1 MANELYTVANGKLK
15 VSLHR
20 GQARAWRSKARFVFV
35 IAGTQG
41 GKTSF
46 VPLWLDREIQSAGH
60 GDYLAA
66 TSTFDLYRVKFL
78 PEIRRYFCDLRGWHE
93 DKSDRVFW
101 QEYKPRMFD
110 RIILRSASSEGGLE
124 SATVK
129 AAVLDEC
136 GQDDFRLEA
145 WEAVQRRLSLAR
157 GRVLGTTTP
166 YNLGWLKTEVFDRW
180 RKGDPDYS
188 VIQFKSIEN
197 PAFPRDEYERARR
210 TLPSWKF
217 EMFYNGEFSRPAG
230 LIYEDFPGEN
240 AVLLVHPFDIPKE
253 WPRWVGIDF
262 GAVHTATLWIA
273 KDPEKNVYYAYRES
287 LEGSM
292 TTQQHVSRATERAT
306 GENVV
311 RWQGGAASETQQRMD
326 WYAAGIDVKE
336 PGIRDVEAG
345 IDRVIQLFKTKRLF
359 VFETLLGLRDELG
372 TYSRVLDASGQ
383 PTDRIKDKETFHRID
398 ALRYC
403 VAGLDTIDEFKV
415 IDIPLDW

>member
-1 MANELYTVANGKLK
+1 LNNLYERVDDKIKLN
-15 VSLHR
+15 LHE
-20 GQARAWRSKARFVFV
+20 GQTLAWDSKRRFIFI
-35 IAGTQG
+35 IAGTQS
-41 GKTSF
+41 GKTSYG
-46 VPLWLDREIQSAGH
+46 PWHLWKEINKCGP
-60 GDYLAA
+60 GDYLAVS
-66 TSTFDLYRVKFL
+66 STFDLFKLKMEPELLQVFCRTLKGYSYR
-78 PEIRRYFCDLRGWHE
+78 PSE
-93 DKSDRVFW
+93 RVIAN
-101 QEYKPRMFD
+101 D
-110 RIILRSASSEGGLE
+110 SLGVRIIMRSAASDGGLE
-124 SATVK
+124 SATAK
-129 AAVLDEC
+129 FAWLDEC
-136 GQDDFRLEA
+136 GQDEFRISA
-145 WEAVQRRLSLAR
+145 WEAVQRRLSLSQ

-166 YNLGWLKTEVFDRW
+166 YNIGWLKTEVFDKW
-180 RKGDPDYS
+180 RAGDPDYQ
-188 VIQFKSIEN
+188 VIQFASTMN
-197 PAFPRDEYERARR
+197 PNFPKAEYERARR